1 MIINVVNK
9 QGADTGRTVTLSTDI
24 FGIEPNDHAI
34 WLDVKQFQANQRQG
48 THKTKDRSEI
58 SRSTRKVFR
67 QKGTGGARHGSLKA
81 GIYVGGGR
89 IHGPRPRDY
98 SFKLNKKLKRLA
110 RLSALSY
117 KAKENNILVVED
129 FNMNAPKTSEFIGF
143 LSALKVTG
151 RTLFVTADTNKNI
164 YLSGRNIKGN
174 TVMRAADINTFEV
187 LKAGKIALRN
197 ILSGVATNETLLNGR
212 INKDIVLLRVL

>member
-1 MIINVVNK
+1 MKVNVLNK
-9 QGADTGRTVTLSTDI
+9 QGADTGRSVTLSQEI

-67 QKGTGGARHGSLKA
+67 QKGTGGARHGSLKS

-98 SFKLNKKLKRLA
+98 SFKLNKKLKKLA

-129 FNMNAPKTSEFIGF
+129 FEMVTPKTSEFKGF
-143 LSALKVTG
+143 LNALKINE
-151 RTLFVTADTNKNI
+151 RTLFVTAETNKNI
-164 YLSGRNIKGN
+164 YLSGRNIEGN
-174 TVMRAADINTFEV
+174 TVMKASDINTYQV
-187 LKAGKIALRN
+187 LKAGKLILTEGALTK
-197 ILSGVATNETLLNGR
+197 LEES
-212 INKDIVLLRVL
+212 NKQ

>member
-1 MIINVVNK
+1 MEVKVLNSA
-9 QGADTGRTVTLSTDI
+9 GAETGRTVSLPTEI

-48 THKTKDRSEI
+48 THKTKDRTEI
-58 SRSTRKVFR
+58 SRSTRKIFR

-81 GIYVGGGR
+81 GIFVGGAR

-117 KAKENNILVVED
+117 KAIENNIIVVED
-129 FNMNAPKTSEFIGF
+129 FEMNAPKTSEFMKV
-143 LSALKVTG
+143 LSALKVDG
-151 RTLFVTADTNKNI
+151 RSLFVTPEANKNI
-164 YLSGRNIKGN
+164 YLSGRNIEGSA
-174 TVMRAADINTFEV
+174 VMRASDVNTYEV
-187 LKAGKIALRN
+187 LKAGKL
-197 ILSGVATNETLLNGR
+197 ILTEKAVAKFEESH
-212 INKDIVLLRVL
+212 KQ

>member
-1 MIINVVNK
+1 MEVKVLNK
-9 QGADTGRTVTLSTDI
+9 QGAETGRTVSLSADI

-67 QKGTGGARHGSLKA
+67 QKGTGGARHGSLKS

-117 KAKENNILVVED
+117 KAQENNILVVED
-129 FNMNAPKTSEFIGF
+129 FSMNAPKTTEFVN
-143 LSALKVTG
+143 LLKALNVNG
-151 RTLFVTADTNKNI
+151 RSLFVTPDTDKNI
-164 YLSGRNIKGN
+164 YLSGRNIEGN
-174 TVMRAADINTFEV
+174 TVMRAADINTYEV
-187 LKAGKIALRN
+187 LKAGKL
-197 ILSGVATNETLLNGR
+197 ILTEKAVAKLEES
-212 INKDIVLLRVL
+212 NKQ

>member
-1 MIINVVNK
+1 MKVNVLNK
-9 QGADTGRTVTLSTDI
+9 QGADTGRSVTLSQEI

-67 QKGTGGARHGSLKA
+67 QKGTGGARHGSLKS

-98 SFKLNKKLKRLA
+98 SFKLNKKLKKLA

-129 FNMNAPKTSEFIGF
+129 FEMSTPKTSEFKGF
-143 LSALKVTG
+143 LNALNINE
-151 RTLFVTADTNKNI
+151 RTLFVTAETNKNI
-164 YLSGRNIKGN
+164 YLSGRNIEGN
-174 TVMRAADINTFEV
+174 TVMKASDINTYQV
-187 LKAGKIALRN
+187 LKAGKLILTEGALTK
-197 ILSGVATNETLLNGR
+197 LEES
-212 INKDIVLLRVL
+212 NKQ